1 MVPAHPVSKEKLAEY
16 CRINGIKWLATHD
29 AEVVRRHF
37 PEVELF
43 FLVEFEKDQR
53 VGFFRLFEVQ
63 EELSSLFGG
72 FKADL
77 RTLPELRD
85 FYRDEV
91 MEAAEV
97 QFAA

>member
-1 MVPAHPVSKEKLAEY
+1 MAYVKPASKEKLADY
-16 CRINGIKWLATHD
+16 CRKNGIKWLATHD
-29 AEVVRRHF
+29 AEVVRRRF

-43 FLVEFEKDQR
+43 LLVEFERDQR
-53 VGFFRLFEVQ
+53 VGFFRIFEVQ

-72 FKADL
+72 LKADL

-91 MEAAEV
+91 LEAAEV

>member
-1 MVPAHPVSKEKLAEY
+1 MGGVRPLSKEKLAEY
-16 CRINGIKWLATHD
+16 CRKNGIKWLATHE
-29 AEVVRRHF
+29 AEVVRRNF
-37 PEVELF
+37 PDVQLF
-43 FLVEFEKDQR
+43 LLVEFEKDQR

-72 FKADL
+72 LTADL

-91 MEAAEV
+91 MSAAEV
-97 QFAA
+97 QFVA

>member
-1 MVPAHPVSKEKLAEY
+1 MALAKPVSKEKLTEY
-16 CRINGIKWLATHD
+16 CLANGIKWLATHD
-29 AEVVRRHF
+29 VERVRRNF

-43 FLVEFEKDQR
+43 LLVEFEKDHR
-53 VGFFRLFEVQ
+53 IGYMTLLRIER
-63 EELSSLFGG
+63 ELASLFG
-72 FKADL
+72 KANADL

-91 MEAAEV
+91 LASAEV

>member
-1 MVPAHPVSKEKLAEY
+1 MARANPLSKDELADY
-16 CRINGIKWLATHD
+16 CRKNGIKWLATHD

-43 FLVEFEKDQR
+43 LLVEFEKDQR

-72 FKADL
+72 LKADL

-85 FYRDEV
+85 FYRGEV
-91 MEAAEV
+91 LEAADA

>member
-1 MVPAHPVSKEKLAEY
+1 MTRAKPVSKEELADY
-16 CRINGIKWLATHD
+16 CQKNGIKWLATHD
-29 AEVVRRHF
+29 AEIVQRHF
-37 PEVELF
+37 PEVEVFL
-43 FLVEFEKDQR
+43 LVEFEKDQL

-72 FKADL
+72 LKADL

-91 MEAAEV
+91 MSATEV